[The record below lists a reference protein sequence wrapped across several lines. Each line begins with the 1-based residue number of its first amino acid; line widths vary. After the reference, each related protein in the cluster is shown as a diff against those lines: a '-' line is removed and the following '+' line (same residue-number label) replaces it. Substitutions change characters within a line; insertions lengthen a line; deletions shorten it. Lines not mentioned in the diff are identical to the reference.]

1 MATRK
6 WLDNAFW
13 HNEEKE
19 LVEAILV
26 ISDDEGR
33 EINQILTI
41 RKFDEIGDLNPDF
54 EELLESVGEEKI
66 DENTA
71 VRKANKAVE
80 AEVEEQKLKAEQQAR
95 ELELLFDAK
104 IKVLEVEQ
112 IKNTTN
118 KTLKSKLRRSKNQIE
133 LNMYA
138 QLILM
143 EELGLGFVTYES
155 K

>member
-1 MATRK
+1 MVKRI
-6 WLDNAFW
+6 AFW
-13 HNEEKE
+13 HNDEKE

-54 EELLESVGEEKI
+54 EELLESVGEEKV
-66 DENTA
+66 DANTA
-71 VRKANKAVE
+71 VRKANKALE
-80 AEVEEQKLKAEQQAR
+80 AEMEEQKLKAEQQAR

-133 LNMYA
+133 LNMFA

>member
-1 MATRK
+1 MTSVNLSK
-6 WLDNAFW
+6 
-13 HNEEKE
+13 KK
-19 LVEAILV
+19 
-26 ISDDEGR
+26 
-33 EINQILTI
+33 LTQL
-41 RKFDEIGDLNPDF
+41 FY
-54 EELLESVGEEKI
+54 KI
-66 DENTA
+66 Q
-71 VRKANKAVE
+71 
-80 AEVEEQKLKAEQQAR
+80 EQKQKAEQQAR
-95 ELELLFDAK
+95 ELEVLFDAK

-118 KTLKSKLRRSKNQIE
+118 KTLKSKLRRSKNLIE

>member
-33 EINQILTI
+33 EINQVLTL
-41 RKFDEIGDLNPDF
+41 RKFDEIGDINPDF
-54 EELLESVGEEKI
+54 VELLDQVGEEKI
-66 DENTA
+66 DANTA
-71 VRKANKAVE
+71 ERKVQKAEE
-80 AEVEEQKLKAEQQAR
+80 AEIQEQKQKAEQQAR
-95 ELELLFDAK
+95 ELEVLFDAK

-118 KTLKSKLRRSKNQIE
+118 KTLKSKLRRSKNMIE